1 MPFTDVAE
9 YEYGYN
15 AILYMEKVGLM
26 NGDQDGKFYPAAPVT
41 WGELCKITAR
51 FLENGKKPGK
61 LTEPPIPEWSRHW
74 AANYIRYCIDKGILD
89 QERYQKVDFDAP
101 ASLKEVHTFFC
112 RTRMVKNLLESPQ
125 LREQNITAPATRA
138 EVAQL
143 VYRTC
148 GLTGHAIARTVFR
161 LNKRAR
167 WGQSLRLLQ
176 RYALCVPFVDSDISM
191 IFGLIDKSDG
201 KSRDTDVLCYE
212 HMAKML
218 KRKGMFRKRNP
229 GKELFHYTSMSALE
243 KLTQENA
250 KFALSNVAYLND
262 PMEGHLFIRRMKA
275 CLGSG
280 RFSGWDFL
288 SKERDE
294 LSISNSFVV
303 SFTDQDVEQLPMW
316 VQYAG
321 SAGGCRIGI
330 RTASIQSPLYA
341 IVYDANTVE
350 QFLQSI
356 RQILLSY
363 LERAGT
369 VDMNQDIVFSY
380 AAKLLTQ
387 VSYLHKDKHY
397 EHEREMRILLFADP
411 STAKVES
418 RVREHEIFPR
428 LYIELADRLEI
439 SSITLGPR
447 ATGVEKIAVA
457 LAGRGIDVNMIRR
470 SEINYR

>member
-9 YEYGYN
+9 QEYGYN
-15 AILYMEKVGLM
+15 AILYMEKTKLM
-26 NGDQDGKFYPAAPVT
+26 NGDQDGKFYPDAPTT
-41 WGELCKITAR
+41 WGELCKMAAR
-51 FLENGKKPGK
+51 FLENGKKPEKVTGMQ
-61 LTEPPIPEWSRHW
+61 IPEWSGHW
-74 AANYIRYCIDKGILD
+74 AANYILYCLEKGILD
-89 QERYQKVDFDAP
+89 RDLYSRLDFDGP
-101 ASLKEVHTFFC
+101 ASLKEAHTFFC
-112 RTRMVKNLLESPQ
+112 ETKRVKNLLEFPQ
-125 LREQNITAPATRA
+125 LREQNVTAPATRA
-138 EVAQL
+138 ETAQL
-143 VYRTC
+143 VYRIC
-148 GLTGHAIARTVFR
+148 VLTGHAMARSVFR

-176 RYALCVPFVDSDISM
+176 QYALCVPFLDSDISM
-191 IFGLIDKSDG
+191 IFGLIG
-201 KSRDTDVLCYE
+201 KSSGYNWNADVLRYE

-229 GKELFHYTSMSALE
+229 GAELFHYTSMSALE

-262 PMEGHLFIRRMKA
+262 PMEGHLFIRRMKV
-275 CLGSG
+275 CLGDE

-303 SFTDQDVEQLPMW
+303 SFTDQAVEQLPMW

-321 SAGGCRIGI
+321 GAGGCRIGI

-350 QFLQSI
+350 QFLESV
-356 RQILLSY
+356 RHILLSY
-363 LERAGT
+363 LERAGK

-418 RVREHEIFPR
+418 KVREHEIFPR
-428 LYIELADRLEI
+428 LYIELEDRLEI

-447 ATGVEKIAVA
+447 ATGIEKIAVA
-457 LAGRGIDVNMIRR
+457 LAGRKYDVNMIRR
-470 SEINYR
+470 SEISYR